1 MVAEATLVDPIP
13 QPDAEAAPRRRGRP
27 PKLNPDGSRANAPKV
42 GKPQKP
48 KAAKPRTAQRTSRSL
63 RPQIGAFL
71 TMINSAVLMSPIGT
85 RPMAASYDASVA
97 PEKIGDELD
106 AAEIDALAGAIDMQ
120 CQRSPRFRKYIERM
134 LTAGSGG
141 QLFTVVGIIA
151 ARRAARH
158 GIIPQ
163 PLDFTLGMALAGS
176 SDAFANA
183 APPTTPTGPDNVTG
197 EYAPNRSPDNVVDF
211 ESIGTFSEP

>member
-13 QPDAEAAPRRRGRP
+13 VSDESPAPKRGRGRP
-27 PKLNPDGSRANAPKV
+27 PKLNPDGTRVNAPKV

-48 KAAKPRTAQRTSRSL
+48 KATKPRSASRTSRSL

-71 TMINSAVLMSPIGT
+71 TMVNSAVLMSPLGT
-85 RPMAASYDASVA
+85 RPMAASYDPKVE
-97 PEKIGDELD
+97 PEKLGDELD

-141 QLFTVVGIIA
+141 QLFTVLGIIA

-163 PLDFTLGMALAGS
+163 PLDFTLGMALTGS
-176 SDAFANA
+176 AEAFANA
-183 APPTTPTGPDNVTG
+183 APPATPTAPDMVTG
-197 EYAPNRSPDNVVDF
+197 EYAPNRDNIIDY
-211 ESIGTFSEP
+211 ENIGTFAEP